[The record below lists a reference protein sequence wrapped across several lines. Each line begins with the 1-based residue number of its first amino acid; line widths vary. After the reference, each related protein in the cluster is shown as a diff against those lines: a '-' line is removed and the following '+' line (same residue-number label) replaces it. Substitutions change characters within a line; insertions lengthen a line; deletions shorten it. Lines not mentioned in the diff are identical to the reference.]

1 MKKYTAARRGVW
13 FVLVF
18 LMSTSGSDA
27 QESSGPSDTCV
38 ERLAKTEEELI
49 TLQDQHA
56 MITLPRAE
64 ADQRALMRLR
74 RRVDYLQTRVKELEQ
89 QIVKEREGK
98 ADAASP

>member
-1 MKKYTAARRGVW
+1 MKKYTAARGIW

-18 LMSTSGSDA
+18 LMCASGSDA
-27 QESSGPSDTCV
+27 QESGSPSDTCV

-64 ADQRALMRLR
+64 ADQRTLIRLR
-74 RRVDYLQTRVKELEQ
+74 RRVDHLQARVNELEQ
-89 QIVKEREGK
+89 QIVKERAGR

>member
-1 MKKYTAARRGVW
+1 MKKHTAARGAW

-18 LMSTSGSDA
+18 LMCASGSYA
-27 QESSGPSDTCV
+27 QESRGPSETCV

-74 RRVDYLQTRVKELEQ
+74 RRVDHLQTRVNELEQ
-89 QIVKEREGK
+89 QIVKERAGR